1 MNEQL
6 QRTEATAADAVLT
19 FFKQR
24 LSGEDHTFTA
34 DQLRSYVNNNINGTL
49 SPSTPDRILRHLR
62 IQGKLGYVVLNRG
75 RSLYEA
81 RYMNGVEVSAAP
93 TLAEAT
99 IEQIQQRAYE
109 LYEQRGR
116 TDGHELEDWI
126 QAKEA
131 ITAVPIPAKEGWV
144 VQRNDR
150 GNWRES
156 WNIGLHDET
165 FDTEEAADIA
175 IVAYGSQGEEYRA
188 VRK

>member
-81 RYMNGVEVSAAP
+81 RYLNGPETA
-93 TLAEAT
+93 
-99 IEQIQQRAYE
+99 IEQQIQQRAYE

-131 ITAVPIPAKEGWV
+131 ITAVPTPTREGWV

-188 VRK
+188 MRK